1 MALLISGL
9 ILFIG
14 MHTLPSF
21 TAARGYLVGLLGEM
35 TYKGL
40 FGLISLAGFGLIIAG
55 MSRAELQPLWL
66 APPWAYRIPY
76 LLMPLSFIL
85 VVAAYLPSHIRRLTP
100 HPMLWGVIVWSIAHL
115 PANGNLAAILLFCS
129 MGLFSLFDILSMNR
143 RGKIKAPSDCRW
155 YHDVLVVGIGLTG
168 YLLCLQIHPA

>member
-1 MALLISGL
+1 MVLLVSGL

-100 HPMLWGVIVWSIAHL
+100 HPMLWGV
-115 PANGNLAAILLFCS
+115 
-129 MGLFSLFDILSMNR
+129 
-143 RGKIKAPSDCRW
+143 
-155 YHDVLVVGIGLTG
+155 
-168 YLLCLQIHPA
+168 